1 MHIVQKAVALVCS
14 SAVKR
19 SPQLSVLALIFAAI
33 FIALTPA
40 HSSEAKPDLPT
51 EIGIVVADS
60 EQTSVAAQMW
70 LNAARE
76 QGLPGRI
83 VTADEVVSDWRD
95 QHGRFA
101 GLVLPDELA
110 RNVSP
115 EFVSGLQQYV
125 DRGGRLLVVFD
136 AALIRADGRYALDRS
151 VLSELVGVNY
161 AMSERL
167 GEKMIR
173 QGPVFASSTSA
184 KVLGLP
190 PGLAV
195 EDPKAAA
202 QAPFNLRLRTYAY
215 PEWTT
220 ASLETDGPYDGE
232 PLLVGPNGQIVA
244 GIRNHGEGRVIF
256 ANLPIGTLKLSSTN
270 GWALH
275 RFLRLLAIE
284 SGLPVLAMTPG
295 AVGGIVLNIHVDAAS
310 AIKPLEKMVASGFF
324 NDGPFS
330 VHVTAGPDVNEKGD
344 KKGIDVP
351 HNKSIRTILRN
362 LVLQGHEV
370 GSHGGW
376 IHNYWAKEVNEGSA
390 GRDAYLLELNVD
402 ALASA
407 TREPIRVYSAPAGQH
422 PEWVTE
428 WLRQHDFLAY
438 YTTANSDSAPTRGY
452 RRGAL
457 VDAGIWS
464 FPITILGETASFE
477 EMFWAKLDEQTQ
489 VTPWLKSLT
498 HFAADQHEVRLFYFH
513 PTGVHLF
520 EPSLT
525 AMIAEARRLHDRF
538 RWYTMAELSRFLSRR
553 DETQWSTSRRGGNDL
568 FLTADN
574 SNSLRDMTWLVP
586 ANHSI
591 EPRVIEGTAKLTLEG
606 SNWMIKATDG
616 NHLVVH
622 IGSDAR
628 LTRATKTDIKRMQ

>member
-1 MHIVQKAVALVCS
+1 MHIVQKAIA
-14 SAVKR
+14 SAMKR
-19 SPQLSVLALIFAAI
+19 SPRISALALIFAAI
-33 FIALTPA
+33 SIALAPA
-40 HSSEAKPDLPT
+40 QSAETKPDLPT

-60 EQTSVAAQMW
+60 EQASVAAQMW

-76 QGLPGRI
+76 QGLPARI
-83 VTADEVVSDWRD
+83 VTAGQVVSDWRD
-95 QHGRFA
+95 QQGRFA

-110 RNVSP
+110 RNVSS

-125 DRGGRLLVVFD
+125 DHGGRLLVVFD
-136 AALIRADGRYALDRS
+136 AALMRPDGRYALDRS
-151 VLSELVGVNY
+151 VLSGLVGVNY

-167 GEKMIR
+167 GDKMFR
-173 QGPVFASSTSA
+173 RGPVFASSASA

-195 EDPKAAA
+195 EDPEAAA
-202 QAPFNLRLRTYAY
+202 QAPFNLRLRTYSY

-232 PLLVGPNGQIVA
+232 PLLVGHDGQIVA
-244 GIRNHGEGRVIF
+244 GIRKHGEGRIIF
-256 ANLPIGTLKLSSTN
+256 ANLPIGTLKLTSTN
-270 GWALH
+270 GWPLH

-295 AVGGIVLNIHVDAAS
+295 AVGGMVLNIHVDAAS

-351 HNKSIRTILRN
+351 HNKSIQTVLRN
-362 LVLQGHEV
+362 LALQGHEV

-376 IHNYWAKEVNEGSA
+376 IHNYWAKQVNEGSA
-390 GRDAYLLELNVD
+390 ERDAYLLELNVD

-407 TREPIRVYSAPAGQH
+407 TKEPIRVYSAPGGQH
-422 PEWVTE
+422 PVWVTD

-452 RRGAL
+452 RRGEP
-457 VDAGIWS
+457 VDAGVWS
-464 FPITILGETASFE
+464 FPIAICGETASFE

-489 VTPWLKSLT
+489 VTPWLTSLT
-498 HFAADQHEVRLFYFH
+498 RFTADEHEVRLFYFH

-520 EPSLT
+520 EPSVA
-525 AMIAEARRLHDRF
+525 AMITEARSLHDRF

-553 DETQWSTSRRGGNDL
+553 EETQWSISRRDGNDL
-568 FLTADN
+568 FLKAEN

-586 ANHSI
+586 AHHFI
-591 EPRVIEGTAKLTLEG
+591 EPRLIEGTAEITLEG
-606 SNWMIKATDG
+606 SDWKIKATDG
-616 NHLVVH
+616 KTLVVH
-622 IGSDAR
+622 LGPGAGLPKAR
-628 LTRATKTDIKRMQ
+628 TDIKQQ